1 MGTMCI
7 QSKTLSLAL
16 KGCKWECLIFQRNRL
31 EPRVVPWQ
39 QNGRC
44 HSVSFVMYITGA
56 KFEDHCF
63 NILGDILDSVFYY
76 LFGTIYDIITF
87 LICIIQKREYLLK
100 RQKLVQKGKR
110 HSSWLWKSFQKS
122 SNYVYFI
129 GTLKLELQSI

>member
-76 LFGTIYDIITF
+76 LCGTIYDIITF

-110 HSSWLWKSFQKS
+110 HSS
-122 SNYVYFI
+122 
-129 GTLKLELQSI
+129 